1 MLSVLVGRS
10 EGKRTLRKSG
20 LRLEDNIKMDLT
32 DIRWEGMGWFSVVQ
46 VRDRWRR
53 AVMNAVMK
61 LRVPK
66 NAGNFLTT

>member
-1 MLSVLVGRS
+1 MLGVLVGRS

-20 LRLEDNIKMDLT
+20 LKFEDNIKMDLT

-46 VRDRWRR
+46 DTDRWR
-53 AVMNAVMK
+53 AVMNAVMN